1 LNQTISLPGPGRVKS
16 RTGHR
21 RAGGRTHAGYAFVA
35 LYVLLLLFFG
45 VAPSVYAIYLSLTRA
60 GGNWAGLSNF
70 FSTGR
75 DFRFLPAVE
84 HIGTYLAIWLVALV
98 VLVLFLALMLHGGV
112 RRTVPYFRFLF
123 YMPGALVGAAA
134 VLVWLFMLEP
144 GVSPFNFALSF
155 FGYSSLDQTI
165 APGHLPWIFAMIAF
179 WTGAGGWIVVMSGA
193 LNNISDE
200 VIDAAKIDGAN
211 AWQLAIRVKLPL
223 IKKWVVYMLILAFAA
238 GTQLFVEPQL
248 VGEAS
253 LGIVSVTWS
262 PNQLAYYYA
271 TQNAN
276 FNYAAA
282 VSVDLLFVGLIA
294 AAILVFRSKMFEIE

>member
-1 LNQTISLPGPGRVKS
+1 
-16 RTGHR
+16 
-21 RAGGRTHAGYAFVA
+21 
-35 LYVLLLLFFG
+35 
-45 VAPSVYAIYLSLTRA
+45 
-60 GGNWAGLSNF
+60 
-70 FSTGR
+70 
-75 DFRFLPAVE
+75 
-84 HIGTYLAIWLVALV
+84 
-98 VLVLFLALMLHGGV
+98 M
-112 RRTVPYFRFLF
+112 
-123 YMPGALVGAAA
+123 
-134 VLVWLFMLEP
+134 
-144 GVSPFNFALSF
+144 
-155 FGYSSLDQTI
+155 I
-165 APGHLPWIFAMIAF
+165 APGHLPLIFAMIAF

-200 VIDAAKIDGAN
+200 VIDSAKIDGAN

-253 LGIVSVTWS
+253 LGMVSVTWS

-282 VSVDLLFVGLIA
+282 VSVDLLLVGLMA
-294 AAILVFRSKMFEIE
+294 AAHPRLPLEDVRDRIEAQRGYGPAERAVRDEAADKSPVFGCRGQVDPSTPPCDRADGSGRCWRGGS

>member
-1 LNQTISLPGPGRVKS
+1 
-16 RTGHR
+16 
-21 RAGGRTHAGYAFVA
+21 
-35 LYVLLLLFFG
+35 
-45 VAPSVYAIYLSLTRA
+45 
-60 GGNWAGLSNF
+60 GNWAGLSNF

-84 HIGTYLAIWLVALV
+84 HIASYLAIWLVALV
-98 VLVLFLALMLHGGV
+98 VLVLLLALMLHGGV

-165 APGHLPWIFAMIAF
+165 APGHLPWVFAMIAF

-282 VSVDLLFVGLIA
+282 VSVDLLFVGLMA